1 MAFTLRS
8 KNYKHTEPTFWV
20 EDCNES
26 ERFFMKLGFTEMK
39 SNATKRVWGKDT
51 LNFTGGG
58 AFVVVPFE
66 FQTLK
71 QIIEKFKLKH
81 LVIYEPRND

>member
-1 MAFTLRS
+1 
-8 KNYKHTEPTFWV
+8 
-20 EDCNES
+20 
-26 ERFFMKLGFTEMK
+26 MKLGFTEVK
-39 SNATKRVWGKDT
+39 SNAQKKFGGKDT

-58 AFVVVPFE
+58 AFGLFTSFE

-71 QIIEKFKLKH
+71 QIIIEKFKLKH